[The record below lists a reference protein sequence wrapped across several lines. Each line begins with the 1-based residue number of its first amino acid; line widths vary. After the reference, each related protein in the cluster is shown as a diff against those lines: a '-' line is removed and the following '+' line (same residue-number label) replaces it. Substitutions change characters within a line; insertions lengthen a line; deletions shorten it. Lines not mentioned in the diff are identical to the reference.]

1 MISFRPPQTKYDSLV
16 EVGKFNMMWN
26 VSLVLVPIFLVLVGI
41 HVFFQDSSWT
51 TSFAGAMVAC
61 LNLAVLQWKRKYVIV
76 GIWSV
81 LMGILICQSSI
92 FIINDSHLIADT
104 MWCILIGFFTF
115 FLFGVWVG
123 TFVLLFNLSGMLI
136 FLLNGSSHDILNK
149 GISVKEVDV
158 RMVVNVF
165 YVALALVFIIYKMIK
180 NNNDII
186 NMHEK
191 QRAQNEVLL
200 KEIHHRVKNNLQ
212 IISSLLKLQSMDSE
226 NETVTEHFNEAI
238 NRIRS
243 MALIHEKMYTNDD
256 LSQIDIQSYLI
267 ALVQDITETIQ
278 SESNI
283 ELNVNSEIKNIDI
296 KSIVPVS
303 LIFNE
308 LITNSIKHGFKEQ
321 SSGKIDL
328 EIIHDGDNV
337 LFKYSDDGTWKEPD
351 NEATFGIELIKT
363 LSEQLNGK
371 CKREING
378 GTHYQFTFAADQF
391 FFGE

>member
-1 MISFRPPQTKYDSLV
+1 M
-16 EVGKFNMMWN
+16 
-26 VSLVLVPIFLVLVGI
+26 
-41 HVFFQDSSWT
+41 
-51 TSFAGAMVAC
+51 
-61 LNLAVLQWKRKYVIV
+61 
-76 GIWSV
+76 
-81 LMGILICQSSI
+81 
-92 FIINDSHLIADT
+92 
-104 MWCILIGFFTF
+104 
-115 FLFGVWVG
+115 
-123 TFVLLFNLSGMLI
+123 LLLNLSGLII
-136 FLLNGSSHDILNK
+136 FLLNGSSHDVLNK
-149 GISVKEVDV
+149 GISIEEVDV

-165 YVALALVFIIYKMIK
+165 YVALAIVFIIYKMIQ
-180 NNNDII
+180 NNKDII
-186 NMHEK
+186 DMHEK
-191 QRAQNEVLL
+191 QRVQNEVLL

-308 LITNSIKHGFKEQ
+308 LITNSIKHGFKEKGA
-321 SSGKIDL
+321 GKIDL

-337 LFKYSDDGTWKEPD
+337 IFKYSDDGTWKVPD

-371 CKREING
+371 CKREIDG